1 MRGLW
6 KDLAQA
12 VAALAGAADELA
24 ALDEPLSDLPELALP
39 VDADP
44 DDPEDSDDDPPAE
57 LPASALVL
65 AGVADLALSRLS
77 VR

>member
-6 KDLAQA
+6 KDLGQA
-12 VAALAGAADELA
+12 VAAFAGAADELA
-24 ALDEPLSDLPELALP
+24 ALDELLSDLLELALP
-39 VDADP
+39 DADP

-65 AGVADLALSRLS
+65 AGVADFAPSRLS